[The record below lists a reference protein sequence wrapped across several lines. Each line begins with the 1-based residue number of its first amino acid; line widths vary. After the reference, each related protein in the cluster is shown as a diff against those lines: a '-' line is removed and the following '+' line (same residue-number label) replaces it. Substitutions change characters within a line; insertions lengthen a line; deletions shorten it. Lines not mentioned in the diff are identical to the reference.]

1 VPLVPL
7 AVLGTHVRAFL
18 QRALQEYAGIVTM
31 CATTD
36 HAQKSVLML
45 SNVRDR
51 SIKLLELPAFSERGV
66 LPDVSSRGCGCAALR
81 QLPLDA
87 MF

>member
-1 VPLVPL
+1 M
-7 AVLGTHVRAFL
+7 
-18 QRALQEYAGIVTM
+18 TM
-31 CATTD
+31 CATMD

-66 LPDVSSRGCGCAALR
+66 LPDVSWGSAGGSCHTAGCLRALQWPHTSRPTSRKPGGHALR
-81 QLPLDA
+81 AVASGP
-87 MF
+87 

>member
-1 VPLVPL
+1 M
-7 AVLGTHVRAFL
+7 
-18 QRALQEYAGIVTM
+18 TM
-31 CATTD
+31 CATMD

-66 LPDVSSRGCGCAALR
+66 LPDVSFLFGGAAGGSCHTAGCVRALQWPHTSQSASRKAGGHALR
-81 QLPLDA
+81 AVTSSP
-87 MF
+87 